1 MKGHFHISTQE
12 LHKAVVE
19 AELDTKTRAKK
30 NVKTKGR
37 AISYN
42 TESEGDIEEEAM
54 DELESEIKDCI
65 IVDVE

>member
-30 NVKTKGR
+30 NIKTKDR
-37 AISYN
+37 AISYD
-42 TESEGDIEEEAM
+42 TKSERDIEEEAM
-54 DELESEIKDCI
+54 DKLESKIEDCI